1 MGFNKILIKLLLVA
15 GAIGGILPPVVYT
28 VTTSLINPNSV
39 QSSSP
44 NDENRLP
51 SNENEKPDSGGEV
64 IDPLPPVEE
73 KIYWQDFMWSNS
85 YKVQFKWEEAYDST
99 QNIVYTVSGTAW
111 SWYYT
116 YTNNEFVW
124 YLMTN
129 FHVTN
134 DYVYYLANKNED
146 YLDIQSYR
154 ADNNEVT
161 LFNYVSNRYNDL
173 NIASVAKNID
183 VIVDNKTSPA
193 ANNNLNLFSNDTF
206 ATDRYNLD
214 MSLIKITFNNN
225 IDYTEQLKENNIQNP
240 YQVWINNNANG
251 KNNINNEFNYNNE
264 ERTIIGG
271 NPASENRL
279 IIKYL
284 TTNWVEK
291 YGNLKIEASDVP
303 GTNLLKLC
311 APYIYSD
318 TYYPSWNLTGGA
330 SGSAAYQI
338 SDRNNSFN
346 ANLLWTTE
354 MLPVGIYW
362 GASVLTSASSERSA
376 PSIIPFVHNNENTSY
391 NIFDN
396 FRVYLKA
403 NG

>member
-134 DYVYYLANKNED
+134 DYVYYLANKSED

-173 NIASVAKNID
+173 NI
-183 VIVDNKTSPA
+183 
-193 ANNNLNLFSNDTF
+193 
-206 ATDRYNLD
+206 
-214 MSLIKITFNNN
+214 
-225 IDYTEQLKENNIQNP
+225 
-240 YQVWINNNANG
+240 
-251 KNNINNEFNYNNE
+251 
-264 ERTIIGG
+264 
-271 NPASENRL
+271 
-279 IIKYL
+279 
-284 TTNWVEK
+284 
-291 YGNLKIEASDVP
+291 
-303 GTNLLKLC
+303 
-311 APYIYSD
+311 
-318 TYYPSWNLTGGA
+318 
-330 SGSAAYQI
+330 
-338 SDRNNSFN
+338 
-346 ANLLWTTE
+346 
-354 MLPVGIYW
+354 
-362 GASVLTSASSERSA
+362 
-376 PSIIPFVHNNENTSY
+376 
-391 NIFDN
+391 IF
-396 FRVYLKA
+396 F
-403 NG
+403 